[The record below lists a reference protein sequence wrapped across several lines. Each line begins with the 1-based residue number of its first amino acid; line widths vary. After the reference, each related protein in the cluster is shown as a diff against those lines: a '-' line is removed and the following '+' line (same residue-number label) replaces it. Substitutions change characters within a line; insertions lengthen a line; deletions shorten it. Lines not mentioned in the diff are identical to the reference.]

1 MVIIS
6 YKIDKRRCQ
15 KRIKNNM
22 VVTKLYIFFI
32 IKVRIYDNI
41 HDAMNCALYIF
52 YFSKLLIF
60 KCKLDY
66 LYRHSEI

>member
-1 MVIIS
+1 
-6 YKIDKRRCQ
+6 
-15 KRIKNNM
+15 M

-41 HDAMNCALYIF
+41 HDAMNCGLYIF